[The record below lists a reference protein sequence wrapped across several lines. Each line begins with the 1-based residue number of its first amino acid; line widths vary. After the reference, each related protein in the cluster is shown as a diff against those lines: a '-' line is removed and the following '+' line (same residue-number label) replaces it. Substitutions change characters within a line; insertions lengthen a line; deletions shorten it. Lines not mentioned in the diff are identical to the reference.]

1 MGTFG
6 GGSSIPSIFAVS
18 ATAAGVIG
26 GAETSLPDPFDPNC
40 LFFHCQV
47 GHGFL
52 WRKDAVQ
59 DLGALPGN
67 NGLNSSYAFALNEN
81 GTIVG
86 ISENGAIDPD
96 TGYPEA
102 VAVVWKNS
110 NLTNLGTLGGAQSLA
125 AMVNNRG
132 QVVGWAMN
140 DIPDPYSSGIE
151 FIGVGGSFPGT
162 TQLRAVLWDD
172 NGAHD
177 LGTLGGPSALAYS
190 INQAGQIIG
199 QSYTNNTPNPSTGI
213 PTVDAFLW
221 DKGKM
226 TDLGTLAVPSPP
238 PLQ

>member
-1 MGTFG
+1 MNRITLLLGLTTLLCSALVAAQNNSQSAPKHHTYRLYDMGTFG

-96 TGYPEA
+96 TGYPED
-102 VAVVWKNS
+102 VAVVWKNG
-110 NLTNLGTLGGAQSLA
+110 NLTNLGTLG
-125 AMVNNRG
+125 
-132 QVVGWAMN
+132 
-140 DIPDPYSSGIE
+140 
-151 FIGVGGSFPGT
+151 
-162 TQLRAVLWDD
+162 
-172 NGAHD
+172 
-177 LGTLGGPSALAYS
+177 
-190 INQAGQIIG
+190 
-199 QSYTNNTPNPSTGI
+199 
-213 PTVDAFLW
+213 
-221 DKGKM
+221 
-226 TDLGTLAVPSPP
+226 
-238 PLQ
+238 